1 MWGSLNG
8 YRGAAI
14 LKLKI
19 PRKIEDGN
27 HYSAQH
33 RRNPGGSNFPKK
45 IEALGTYESFDEK
58 IDAMLVQEQ
67 RDIAEN
73 PEDFP
78 FDEWPED

>member
-19 PRKIEDGN
+19 PRKIED
-27 HYSAQH
+27 
-33 RRNPGGSNFPKK
+33 RNPGGSNFPKK